1 MVTGIF
7 MIKESEKMIIEMIMV
22 HLKKNRKEA
31 VQYYNKNMVSNKNES
46 HFFCQNSEDKLGV
59 CNV

>member
-1 MVTGIF
+1 

-22 HLKKNRKEA
+22 HLKKNQKEA